1 MRLDRRRVRSDLLET
16 FKIINGYH
24 NLTADTFFK
33 FDDSGRRGHS
43 KKLFMR
49 RSRLDVRKYVCQTEL
64 RENGMV
70 YQTVV

>member
-16 FKIINGYH
+16 FKNINGHH